1 MNKAAM
7 NLIVKAVDNATPT
20 LRKVG
25 KGLGSLKKIGSS
37 VGSGLQTAAIGAV
50 GIATAVAGF
59 AVAATMAAAEEE
71 QQIARLN
78 GVLKTRGM
86 LTDANTAAVDA
97 QIDKMQN
104 LAIADDQVRESLIT
118 ATQFTKNFND
128 AIAIQNV
135 AADVA
140 AAKNISLEEATSLV
154 GKAYQ
159 GNTKGLKGLGIEVK
173 KGVKGMGALDAVTKK
188 FKGSAEAAAN
198 TTGGKFTKAQL
209 KFGNIVEDF
218 GAKFLPIANKGLD
231 FLSDTAL
238 PALSGALD
246 AAFPIIENVG
256 KGLADTFGPMVADN
270 ISNLTKDGGVFD
282 SVGKTVGPIFEKI
295 GDKVGEFIAIL
306 TGPDGLLTS
315 IGRIVGALWG
325 DGNGP
330 LAFAVNA
337 IGGLLDILFGT
348 LNTIVGVIGELV
360 KGIADFL
367 TGTGEAETYQ
377 QSLDKKNTPP
387 IGGDPNNF
395 WQQWSFGMGAGFGAG
410 GFIIPP
416 IATAPPGTG
425 ITTNPMN
432 DKYTINIGGK
442 EVDGVVKDSLGRI
455 IANTSNAR

>member
-1 MNKAAM
+1 M
-7 NLIVKAVDNATPT
+7 NLVVKAVDNATPT

-25 KGLGSLKKIGSS
+25 KALGGLKKVGAS

-86 LTDANTAAVDA
+86 LTDANAAAVEN

-231 FLSDTAL
+231 FLSETAL

-256 KGLADTFGPMVADN
+256 KGLVDTFGPMVADN
-270 ISNLTKDGGVFD
+270 INNLTKDGGVFD
-282 SVGKTVGPIFEKI
+282 SVGKVVGPIFEML
-295 GDKVGEFIAIL
+295 GEKVGAFIAVL

-315 IGRIVGALWG
+315 IGTIVGALWG

-330 LAFAVNA
+330 LAFAVTA
-337 IGGLLDILFGT
+337 IGNSIGLLFDIITGVVT
-348 LNTIVGVIGELV
+348 VIGDLV

-367 TGTGEAETYQ
+367 TGTGEADAYQ
-377 QSLDKKNTPP
+377 KELDRQKN
-387 IGGDPNNF
+387 GGMPSVF
-395 WQQWSFGMGAGFGAG
+395 SQPLSGGG
-410 GFIIPP
+410 GFIIPNP
-416 IATAPPGTG
+416 NMGDLNNTPYVGTG
-425 ITTNPMN
+425 ISQNPMN
-432 DKYTINIGGK
+432 DKYTVVIGGK
-442 EVDGVVKDSLGRI
+442 AVDGVVKDSLGRI
-455 IANTSNAR
+455 IANTSTAR